1 MSRHYARLA
10 VFDVSPKRQKVF
22 KHYALAAGVAWAH
35 PHTLRTTFITHHIA
49 SGSPIT
55 DIKEMVGHEN
65 LATTNVYA
73 GLVKSSQRHSMQE
86 HAL

>member
-1 MSRHYARLA
+1 
-10 VFDVSPKRQKVF
+10 Q
-22 KHYALAAGVAWAH
+22 AAGVAWAH

-55 DIKEMVGHEN
+55 DIRDMVGHEN
-65 LATTNVYA
+65 LATTNAYA
-73 GLVKSSQRHSMQE
+73 GLVKSSQLRSMQE

>member
-1 MSRHYARLA
+1 MSRS
-10 VFDVSPKRQKVF
+10 VQKVF
-22 KHYALAAGVAWAH
+22 KKYTTAAGAAWVH

-73 GLVKSSQRHSMQE
+73 GLVKSSQRKSMQE